1 LVRRNKGGATSQD
14 IDKESDLYRT
24 YDVNSRLQIGA
35 GFGHLVAGL
44 FLRQASPGGDSS
56 YPYAFADYAL

>member
-1 LVRRNKGGATSQD
+1 MRRNKGGATGQD
-14 IDKESDLYRT
+14 VDKESGLYGT
-24 YDVNSRLQIGA
+24 CDVNVHLQIEA

-56 YPYAFADYAL
+56 YPYAFADYPL

>member
-1 LVRRNKGGATSQD
+1 VRRNKGGATSQD
-14 IDKESDLYRT
+14 IDKKSDLYGS

-44 FLRQASPGGDSS
+44 FLRQADPGETSS
-56 YPYAFADYAL
+56 YPYASTDYHL